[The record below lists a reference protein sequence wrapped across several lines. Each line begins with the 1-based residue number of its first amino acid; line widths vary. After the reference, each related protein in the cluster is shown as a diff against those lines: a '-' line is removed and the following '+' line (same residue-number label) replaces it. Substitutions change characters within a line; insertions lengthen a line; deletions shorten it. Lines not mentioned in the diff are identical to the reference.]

1 MNVYWT
7 EAALADLRA
16 VQAYIA
22 RHSPRYAD
30 AMIKRILDRTDSL
43 SQHPLIGSVVSE
55 YNADLLRELLES
67 PYRIIYRVASNQVD
81 IVAVVHAA
89 RAMPD
94 LLRGANDP
102 STD

>member
-30 AMIKRILDRTDSL
+30 AMVQRIIGRTDSL
-43 SQHPLIGSVVSE
+43 SQHPLIGAVVPE
-55 YNADLLRELLES
+55 YDAEVLREILED
-67 PYRIIYRVASNQVD
+67 PYRIIYRVLPKQID
-81 IVAVVHAA
+81 IIAVIHAA
-89 RAMPD
+89 RAMPPD
-94 LLRGANDP
+94 LPGVAK
-102 STD
+102 

>member
-30 AMIKRILDRTDSL
+30 AMVQRIINRTDSL
-43 SQHPLIGSVVSE
+43 THNPLIGAVVPE
-55 YNADLLRELLES
+55 YDVEILREVLES
-67 PYRIIYRVASNQVD
+67 PYRVIYRVMAEQFH
-81 IVAVVHAA
+81 IIAVIHAA
-89 RAMPD
+89 RTIPPD
-94 LLRGANDP
+94 LP
-102 STD
+102 SAAG